1 MRLKEAMLEKH
12 ITVKDIARVCK
23 IHRNTASL
31 KASGKL
37 SFSVK
42 EALLIQTHFFP
53 ECSIALLFSETPED
67 EKEPC
72 ENSRGSIR

>member
-12 ITVKDIARVCK
+12 ITVKDITRVCK

-31 KASGKL
+31 KVSGKL

-53 ECSIALLFSETPED
+53 ECSIALLFSETPEI
-67 EKEPC
+67 ERNECK
-72 ENSRGSIR
+72 